1 MVTNLVEIAGF
12 ALILW
17 FLYILWPPAAILGG
31 GVLLI
36 LWANVRTG
44 KGRVA
49 GAIGAALHA
58 ARTSYA
64 ERETGDAT
72 VRRIS

>member
-1 MVTNLVEIAGF
+1 MVTNLVEAAGF

-17 FLYILWPPAAILGG
+17 FLYILWPPAAILGA

-36 LWANVRTG
+36 AWANVRTG

-49 GAIGAALHA
+49 GAIGAAMQA
-58 ARTSYA
+58 ARVAYA
-64 ERETGDAT
+64 ERSDPDT